1 MALKIR
7 RSDLVHRII
16 YWVGKACFRGLYRLK
31 IEGQEN
37 IPTQGPCLILPK
49 HQFWT
54 DIPIVG
60 IAAVRPLYYIA
71 KQELFENSGMAYF
84 IRILGGIPVDRKN
97 PVKSL
102 DTFRFVDEILKKGE
116 YLVLFPEGTYYPY
129 CIGQGKHRLIQRILR
144 FQEDMDWRGERAIP
158 FVPMGIDYEKKKF
171 RPEVRIRIG
180 PPLYSNGEA
189 DGPGFTR
196 RLVDEIGKLSNLT

>member
-1 MALKIR
+1 MKIR
-7 RSDLVHRII
+7 RSDAVHRII
-16 YWVGKACFRGLYRLK
+16 YWVGKACFSALYRLK
-31 IEGQEN
+31 IEGEEN
-37 IPTQGPCLILPK
+37 IPGEGPCVILPK

-71 KQELFENSGMAYF
+71 KQELFENPVIALF

-102 DTFRFVDEILKKGE
+102 DTFRWVDEILKKGE

-129 CIGQGKHRLIQRILR
+129 SVGQGKHRLIQRILR
-144 FQEDMDWRGERAIP
+144 FQEDMDWSAKRPIP
-158 FVPMGIDYEKKKF
+158 FVPMGIDYEKEKV
-171 RPEVRIRIG
+171 RPEVRVRIG
-180 PPLYSNGEA
+180 RPLYSNGEA
-189 DGPGFTR
+189 DGVEFTR
-196 RLVDEIGKLSNLT
+196 RLVHEIAQLSNLK